1 MNSDANITG
10 HLSTGPIVNVNKPS
24 QVSLN
29 FVYQYLVN
37 HGWHVSYQCCLQHIQ
52 PGKKGSVAEG

>member
-37 HGWHVSYQCCLQHIQ
+37 HG
-52 PGKKGSVAEG
+52 